1 MTLFGSI
8 LLGGIAAFLLGGPPY
23 VLLAG
28 MLVGSLLNRNQTRE
42 DRIAE
47 LEA

>member
-1 MTLFGSI
+1 MLVG
-8 LLGGIAAFLLGGPPY
+8 
-23 VLLAG
+23 V
-28 MLVGSLLNRNQTRE
+28 LVGSLLNRNQTRE